1 MTELF
6 DDGTLMFL
14 PGRLNSQPV
23 IMGGLTADEM
33 WTTLVL
39 SIAAGLVVG
48 ISAALLTQIWALIIA
63 GAMLGAVLGL
73 GIASRV
79 LRRMKR
85 GRPDT
90 WVYRQMQLALA
101 RHIPVWS
108 NARLITRTGAWTC
121 HRSEVK

>member
-1 MTELF
+1 MTELL
-6 DDGTLMFL
+6 DDGTLVFL

>member
-1 MTELF
+1 MTELL
-6 DDGTLMFL
+6 DDGTLVFL

-48 ISAALLTQIWALIIA
+48 IPAALLTQIWALIIA

-90 WVYRQMQLALA
+90 WVYRQMQLALV

>member
-1 MTELF
+1 MTELL
-6 DDGTLMFL
+6 DDGTLVFL

-48 ISAALLTQIWALIIA
+48 IPAALLTQIWALIIA

-90 WVYRQMQLALA
+90 WVYRQMQLALV

-108 NARLITRTGAWTC
+108 NARLITRSGAWTC

>member
-1 MTELF
+1 MTELL
-6 DDGTLMFL
+6 DDGTLVFL

-48 ISAALLTQIWALIIA
+48 IPAALLTQIWALIIA
-63 GAMLGAVLGL
+63 GAMLGGVLGL
-73 GIASRV
+73 AIASRV

-108 NARLITRTGAWTC
+108 NARLITHAGVWTC
-121 HRSEVK
+121 HRSEVE

>member
-1 MTELF
+1 MTDLL
-6 DDGTLMFL
+6 DDGTLVFL

-48 ISAALLTQIWALIIA
+48 IPAALLTQIWALIIA

>member
-1 MTELF
+1 MTELL
-6 DDGTLMFL
+6 DDGTLVFL

-48 ISAALLTQIWALIIA
+48 IPAALLTQIWALIIA

-90 WVYRQMQLALA
+90 WVYRQMQLALV
-101 RHIPVWS
+101 RHVPAWS